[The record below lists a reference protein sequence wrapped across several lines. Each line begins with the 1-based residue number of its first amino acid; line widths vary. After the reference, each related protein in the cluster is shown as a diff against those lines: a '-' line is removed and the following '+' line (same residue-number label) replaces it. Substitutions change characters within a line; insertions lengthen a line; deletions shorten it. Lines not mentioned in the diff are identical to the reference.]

1 MRHGIKLQRKLSL
14 SIGALVDWRATPVK
28 TKDKGMVEVMR
39 VVGAKVHKEKGLMV

>member
-14 SIGALVDWRATPVK
+14 SIGALVDWRAAPVK

-39 VVGAKVHKEKGLMV
+39 VVVPRCTKRRG